1 MTILSDN
8 QTSPRSVTFQC
19 NNCNKQFIKSG
30 AKLDAKMLLRELH
43 YCKIACCYEHRRNM
57 TGSFKPANTKIALI
71 CETCG
76 NGFQKWRSTNPN
88 ASHRFCSKKCYG
100 RGIST
105 GIVPMNIEM
114 TDEVKAKI
122 GKETKERYKTQSHP
136 FLGRR
141 HTEESKAKMSLEQTS
156 SGRSKG
162 SNNPMYGK
170 HHTDDAKAS
179 MSEKHSLAF
188 VEGRR
193 KQYGKNGHKHGTYTS
208 SKTGI
213 EMTYR
218 SSWELATMK
227 WLDANPDVQTYSYE
241 SLRIPYW
248 ILELSGVK
256 QKRHYVPDFLVTFT
270 DARKELWELKPAA
283 FSNNTKT
290 EIKQTAAKTWCFDNS
305 VALYRLLSK
314 EQLKQL
320 GILL

>member
-1 MTILSDN
+1 
-8 QTSPRSVTFQC
+8 
-19 NNCNKQFIKSG
+19 
-30 AKLDAKMLLRELH
+30 
-43 YCKIACCYEHRRNM
+43 
-57 TGSFKPANTKIALI
+57 
-71 CETCG
+71 
-76 NGFQKWRSTNPN
+76 
-88 ASHRFCSKKCYG
+88 
-100 RGIST
+100 
-105 GIVPMNIEM
+105 MNIEM

-290 EIKQTAAKTWCFDNS
+290 EIKQIAAKTWCFDNS